1 MKLKVQLEK
10 GATFESN
17 GISDSGYDVRA
28 IGYRRITNNRD
39 LGELKYLDEEDV
51 IQIKPHETVLIH
63 TGVKIEM
70 PPMEDCGDYYKVLE
84 AQLRPRSGSS
94 LKHNKVAIL
103 GTIDNKYTNYIGVI
117 LHNDGNKPIVVEK
130 GERVAQV
137 VFNEIIKWK
146 NIDFVEEISNNSE
159 RGLKGFGSSGN
170 K

>member
-1 MKLKVQLEK
+1 MKLKVQLDK

-28 IGYRRITNNRD
+28 LGYRRITANQE
-39 LGELKYLDEEDV
+39 LGELQILQDEDV
-51 IQIKPHETVLIH
+51 IQVKPHETILVH
-63 TGVKIEM
+63 TGVKIEI
-70 PPMEDCGDYYKVLE
+70 PQMEDCGDYYKVIE

-94 LKHNKVAIL
+94 LKQHKVAIL

-117 LHNDGNKPIVVEK
+117 LNNNGTKPIVIEK
-130 GERVAQV
+130 GERIAQV

-146 NIDFVEEISNNSE
+146 NIEIVNEINNNSE
-159 RGLKGFGSSGN
+159 RGLKGFGSSGT